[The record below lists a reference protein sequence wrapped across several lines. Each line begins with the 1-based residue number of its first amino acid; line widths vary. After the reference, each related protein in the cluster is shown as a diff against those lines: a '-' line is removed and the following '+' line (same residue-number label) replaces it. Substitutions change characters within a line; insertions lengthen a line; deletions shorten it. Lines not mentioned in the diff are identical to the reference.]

1 MEYCPNGDLAKHLL
15 FEKRFSEEKAK
26 FYICEVLL
34 ALENLHQRDI
44 IFRDLKPD
52 NVVLDSQGHA
62 KLTDFGLSKEGIN
75 DNVIT
80 NSFCGSIAY
89 LAPEMLKKQGHG
101 KAVDWYLL
109 GVLLYE
115 MLVGITPFFANGK
128 EGIFHNIEFGELKI
142 PEFIKEDTASLL
154 RGLLQ
159 KDPWKR
165 LGGSIKD
172 AEEIKQHRYFKD
184 VNWDDV
190 YNKRIRPPPVNVF
203 TRNIMHVYQRPRLFA
218 NDNFV
223 SQSEYQSDPN
233 MLPGWSFIN
242 NEES

>member
-1 MEYCPNGDLAKHLL
+1 
-15 FEKRFSEEKAK
+15 
-26 FYICEVLL
+26 
-34 ALENLHQRDI
+34 
-44 IFRDLKPD
+44 
-52 NVVLDSQGHA
+52 
-62 KLTDFGLSKEGIN
+62 
-75 DNVIT
+75 
-80 NSFCGSIAY
+80 
-89 LAPEMLKKQGHG
+89 MLKKQGHG